1 MSILTEI
8 SENLQRGKAKAVRD
22 LVSQAVAQGIPVE
35 QILNE
40 GLLNGMNII
49 GEKFKNNE
57 VYVPE
62 VLIAARAMNMGAQV
76 LKPLMAEAGVKSAGK
91 VCIGTVQGD
100 LHDIGK
106 NLVKMMMEGKGLE
119 VVDLGTDVSPDT
131 YVRTAIEQNCQ
142 IICCSSLLTT
152 TMGVMADVVKKAE
165 EAGIRDKVKIMV
177 GGAPVTEEFCRK
189 IGADKYTSDAAS
201 AADAAVELCAALAK

>member
-1 MSILTEI
+1 MSICLEI
-8 SENLQRGKAKAVRD
+8 SENVQRGKNKIVNELVQRAVD
-22 LVSQAVAQGIPVE
+22 DGLPAA

-40 GLLNGMNII
+40 GLLSGMNII

-62 VLIAARAMNMGAQV
+62 VLVAARAMNMGVQV
-76 LKPLMAEAGVKSAGK
+76 LKPLLIEDGVKSTGK

-119 VVDLGTDVSPDT
+119 VVDLGTDVSPET
-131 YVRTAIEQNCQ
+131 FVNTAIEQDCQ
-142 IICCSSLLTT
+142 VICCSALLTT
-152 TMGVMADVVKKAE
+152 TMEVMADVVKAAE
-165 EAGIRDKVKIMV
+165 SAGIRDKVKIMV
-177 GGAPVTEEFCRK
+177 GGAPITEEFCNR

-201 AADAAVELCAALAK
+201 AADAAVELCK